1 MSSIPQSEQPIIEQ
15 TVKMPKADYDMVLE
29 TNRMLQAVAKNI
41 TGEKWLNCEE
51 AARYIKKSVSHLRGE
66 LKDQIGYSKPDR
78 ELLFKTEDLDRWL
91 MKHYRPGQE

>member
-1 MSSIPQSEQPIIEQ
+1 MSSIPQSEQMIIEQ
-15 TVKMPKADYDMVLE
+15 TVKMPLADYDLIMENNL
-29 TNRMLQAVAKNI
+29 MLQSVIKNI

-91 MKHYRPGQE
+91 MKHYRPGQD